1 MPWIMEGGSVME
13 RKPIRL
19 TLLGNIVVVLG
30 FIMVLGIIGWIEGL

>member
-1 MPWIMEGGSVME
+1 MNE